1 MKKRQLMNAYKR
13 YKEKQAVEVKEE
25 VEEEEDI
32 EEEEE
37 AVPIEP
43 PPVQSTPSTETW
55 GEWIA
60 KEFWKLLGYSWPGC
74 LNKQTTRKGNTS
86 AGIPTP

>member
-13 YKEKQAVEVKEE
+13 YKEKQGVEVKEE
-25 VEEEEDI
+25 VEEEEI

-43 PPVQSTPSTETW
+43 PSIQSTPSTETW

-60 KEFWKLLGYSWPGC
+60 KELWKLLGYSWPGC
-74 LNKQTTRKGNTS
+74 LNKQTTRKRNTS
-86 AGIPTP
+86 AGRPTP

>member
-13 YKEKQAVEVKEE
+13 YKEKQEVEVKEE
-25 VEEEEDI
+25 VEE

-43 PPVQSTPSTETW
+43 PSIQSTPSTETW

-74 LNKQTTRKGNTS
+74 LNKQSTRKGNIS

>member
-13 YKEKQAVEVKEE
+13 YKEKQEVEVKEG
-25 VEEEEDI
+25 VEE

-43 PPVQSTPSTETW
+43 PSIQSTPSTETW

-74 LNKQTTRKGNTS
+74 LNKQSTRKGNTS

>member
-1 MKKRQLMNAYKR
+1 MNAYKR
-13 YKEKQAVEVKEE
+13 YKEKQEVEVKEE
-25 VEEEEDI
+25 VEE

-43 PPVQSTPSTETW
+43 PSIQSTPSTETW

-60 KEFWKLLGYSWPGC
+60 KEFWKLLGYSWAGC
-74 LNKQTTRKGNTS
+74 LNKQSTRKGNTS

>member
-13 YKEKQAVEVKEE
+13 YKEKQEVEVKEE
-25 VEEEEDI
+25 VEE

-74 LNKQTTRKGNTS
+74 LNKQSTRKGNTS

>member
-1 MKKRQLMNAYKR
+1 MNAYKR
-13 YKEKQAVEVKEE
+13 YKEKQEVEVKEE
-25 VEEEEDI
+25 VEEEEEEVEE

-43 PPVQSTPSTETW
+43 PSIQSTPSTETW

-74 LNKQTTRKGNTS
+74 LNKQSTRKGNIS